1 VSLNT
6 PTDNLIGSV
15 GKPLPH
21 ISVKLSDDN
30 EIQVKGANFLG
41 YTHATENLEEGY
53 LNTGDIGYFDDN
65 GFLHISGRKKNI
77 FITSYGRNVSPEWVE
92 TELTQAGTIL
102 QACLFGEAKPFNTA
116 ILVTK
121 PNDAAKDLEAEIAQV
136 NAKLPDYA
144 QVSKW
149 LIADVP
155 FSTANNQLTANGR
168 LKRDEIWQAY
178 QDKINTIY

>member
-1 VSLNT
+1 
-6 PTDNLIGSV
+6 
-15 GKPLPH
+15 
-21 ISVKLSDDN
+21 
-30 EIQVKGANFLG
+30 
-41 YTHATENLEEGY
+41 
-53 LNTGDIGYFDDN
+53 
-65 GFLHISGRKKNI
+65 
-77 FITSYGRNVSPEWVE
+77 
-92 TELTQAGTIL
+92 L